1 MEKQSLVLPIAV
13 SVLVSLVVFGGLGY
27 YLGSLGALNVG
38 QVPETTYSPAPIVS
52 TAAVSPSAAAT
63 TTPTATA
70 SASVTASWKTYTS
83 TADGF
88 TFKYPTNFY
97 LKETTNAS
105 GRTVTVSTA
114 EIKDDAEPT
123 TDATNPNYSINIE
136 VQAANAVNDT
146 ATGRI
151 SQYTVGKYTVN
162 DMGRESGD
170 KTLSNKKVVVDSTNH
185 DFVVHSSIPQASS
198 AVTGWKTTFDTLLST
213 FTIN

>member
-27 YLGSLGALNVG
+27 YLGMMQTAEPTIS
-38 QVPETTYSPAPIVS
+38 YSPAPIVS

-63 TTPTATA
+63 TSPAATA
-70 SASVTASWKTYTS
+70 SASATATWKTYTS
-83 TADGF
+83 ASDGF
-88 TFKYPTNFY
+88 TFKYPANFY

-136 VQAANAVNDT
+136 VQSADAVNDT
-146 ATGRI
+146 TAGRI
-151 SQYTVGKYTVN
+151 SQYTVGKYTVT
-162 DMGRESGD
+162 DAGRESGD
-170 KTLSNKKVVVDSTNH
+170 KNLNSKTAVIDSTKH
-185 DFVVHSSIPQASS
+185 DFVVHSSIPQAAS
-198 AVTGWKTTFDTLLST
+198 AVAGWKTTYDTLLST
-213 FTIN
+213 FMVN